1 MKKTTFGF
9 TKNKFFITGFIAG
22 LIFTAVIAILL
33 VSLYQPAPEK
43 QMLKGTLL
51 NWTPSVSDVGII
63 KWTGD
68 TDSCGRYVGVE
79 FYNDPT
85 GSLIIC
91 RPEGRVTSGS
101 EVKVNRIADGK
112 PCGNSNGGIWV
123 SPSKSD
129 KIEVPK

>member
-1 MKKTTFGF
+1 MEKTTFGF
-9 TKNKFFITGFIAG
+9 MKNRLFITGLVVGIIFSAVVAI
-22 LIFTAVIAILL
+22 LIF
-33 VSLYQPAPEK
+33 SLYQPAPEK

-51 NWTPSVSDVGII
+51 NWAPSVNDLGTI

-101 EVKVNRIADGK
+101 EVRVHRIADGK
-112 PCGNSNGGIWV
+112 PCGSSHGGIWV
-123 SPSKSD
+123 SPTKSD